1 MRVRNKRDLG
11 KVPRALTPRQKM
23 NRTAAAGFQRVAGR
37 ASLEVEARAGRS
49 RLCRLF
55 EEGAAKARMPA
66 PETDAFE
73 AVLINTAGGLTGGDR
88 LAWKIGV
95 GKGASAVVTT
105 QACEKLYRADDG
117 RAEIAATL
125 RIDEGG
131 RLAWLPQETIVFD
144 GAALSRRLEADLA
157 AGGSLLML
165 EASLF
170 GRLARGERVRSGAFH
185 DRWRVRAAGRLLHAE
200 DLALGPDIARTLGLS
215 AVAGGG
221 AAVATLL
228 LIADDAERH
237 LDAARAILGDQ
248 GGASFWPVAG
258 TGKLLA
264 RLVAEDGYALRRRLV
279 PLVELLNGRAGLP
292 KTWSL

>member
-1 MRVRNKRDLG
+1 MDQPIQSEL
-11 KVPRALTPRQKM
+11 
-23 NRTAAAGFQRVAGR
+23 QRVAGR
-37 ASLEVEARAGRS
+37 ASLDIKAAAGRS
-49 RLCRLF
+49 RLARLF
-55 EEGAAKARMPA
+55 EEGAAKIRMPA

-88 LAWKIGV
+88 LAWEIDV
-95 GKGASAVVTT
+95 GRGASAVVTT
-105 QACEKLYRADDG
+105 QACEKIYRAGAD
-117 RAEIAATL
+117 RAEVGARL
-125 RIDEGG
+125 RIGEAG

-144 GAALSRRLEADLA
+144 RAAFARTLEADLA

-165 EASLF
+165 ESTLF
-170 GRLARGERVRSGAFH
+170 GRLARGERVASGAFR
-185 DRWRVRAAGRLLHAE
+185 DRWRVRRGGRLVHAE
-200 DLALGPDIARTLGLS
+200 DFALGPDIARTLGRS

-221 AAVATLL
+221 TAVATIL

-237 LDAARAILGDQ
+237 LDAARAIAGAD
-248 GGASFWPVAG
+248 GGASSWPVAG

-264 RLVAEDGYALRRRLV
+264 RLVAGDGYRLRQRLV